1 MGSFVIQLLSR
12 CKIAVYCENRHR
24 REDKERHDK
33 LCNLPPENLPS
44 KVVLE
49 PSQLALGR
57 SQMKEEV
64 PFKLVE
70 IEGKGRGL
78 VATRS
83 LEIGQL
89 VLSEKAFLKVP
100 HRFYKSFF
108 SRLKPD
114 IQAKLMNLF
123 CPVDTGQDEILL
135 MIKKFNANAIALDGF
150 SVVFEMM
157 SMINHS
163 CMPNVAWF
171 SEEDD
176 ETQMEVRVC
185 RRIHE

>member
-1 MGSFVIQLLSR
+1 M
-12 CKIAVYCENRHR
+12 
-24 REDKERHDK
+24 
-33 LCNLPPENLPS
+33 
-44 KVVLE
+44 
-49 PSQLALGR
+49 
-57 SQMKEEV
+57 
-64 PFKLVE
+64 VE
-70 IEGKGRGL
+70 IKGKGRGL

-108 SRLKPD
+108 SCLEPD

-157 SMINHS
+157 SMFNLS

-171 SEEDD
+171 S
-176 ETQMEVRVC
+176 VP
-185 RRIHE
+185 

>member
-1 MGSFVIQLLSR
+1 
-12 CKIAVYCENRHR
+12 
-24 REDKERHDK
+24 
-33 LCNLPPENLPS
+33 
-44 KVVLE
+44 
-49 PSQLALGR
+49 
-57 SQMKEEV
+57 MKEEV

-108 SRLKPD
+108 SCLEPD